1 MDVVELW
8 SAGEERRAKAM
19 VEASDADELA
29 EALFALEGATG
40 EAAESARNTLAALAE
55 EVGRAEKGPDGG
67 AVALTSVLRQAG
79 FAGDVADYHAVSNS
93 HLTSVVARRRG
104 MPILLSCVWMIV
116 GRGASLRVDGI
127 GLPGHFIVR
136 VGGDAGTLV
145 DPFHGGALL
154 DVAACR
160 RLVRAATGHDVPWDD
175 RFLRAYRTRDVLER
189 VLRNLSASHERA
201 GGHLAQHRV
210 ASLWCALH
218 PDAAPPWMTRA
229 ETAER
234 LGARSDARLAYEEIL
249 RRFPGS
255 TEAATAE
262 ARLLRLPAVIALN

>member
-8 SAGEERRAKAM
+8 SPGEERRAKAM
-19 VEASDADELA
+19 VEAADADELA
-29 EALFALEGATG
+29 DALFALEGATD
-40 EAAESARNTLAALAE
+40 AAAAAARSTLAALSE
-55 EVGRAEKGPDGG
+55 EVARAEKGTDGG
-67 AVALTSVLRQAG
+67 AVALTRVLREAG
-79 FAGDVADYHAVSNS
+79 FVGDVDDYHAARNS

-104 MPILLSCVWMIV
+104 MPILLSCVFLLV

-136 VGGDAGTLV
+136 VGGDAGTLI

-154 DVAACR
+154 DVPACQ

-175 RFLRAYRTRDVLER
+175 RFLRAYGTRDLLER
-189 VLRNLSASHERA
+189 VLRNLCASHEGA
-201 GGHLAQHRV
+201 GELVAHHRV
-210 ASLWCALH
+210 ASLWCALR
-218 PDAAPPWMTRA
+218 PDAATPWMTRA
-229 ETAER
+229 EVAEH
-234 LGARSDARLAYEEIL
+234 LGARSDARLAYEEVV